1 MEKKI
6 EELADQLVD
15 WQAKQ
20 EAELKQFGETDKAT
34 QEAITTFKAKL
45 DELHVQVNK
54 ISADVTPNVEARKSL
69 ADHIIDSPEYKAGKK
84 SFDIEVKD
92 IISTRLTDATYGIPV
107 IPEYIP
113 GVVGEPEI
121 SLVMENLIPSVTTTS
136 NAVYWVE
143 ETFVNAAAVVGE
155 SAQGN
160 AKTKPEST
168 LKFVPKSTT
177 VEKIAHNVSVT
188 TEALSDSNILRQEID
203 SKLVYGA
210 LLKKDVDIVGKIC
223 NAATPYDEDLIDEL
237 GVTDATRIDHLRAA
251 IYQAR
256 EARYPASGIVINP
269 FDWAAIELAKGSDKR
284 YVWINVNDGGVE
296 RLWRLPVVVSDNLAP
311 GAFIVGA
318 FRMGATIYNKEG
330 IGVKVYEQHDD
341 YAKRNLVLVQAELR
355 YALAITRP
363 QAFVC
368 GTFEGYGS

>member
-251 IYQAR
+251 IYQVR